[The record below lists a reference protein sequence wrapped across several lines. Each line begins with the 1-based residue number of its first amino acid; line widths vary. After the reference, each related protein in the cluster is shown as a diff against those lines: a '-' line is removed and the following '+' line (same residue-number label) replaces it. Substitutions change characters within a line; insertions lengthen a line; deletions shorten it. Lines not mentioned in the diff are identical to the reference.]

1 MPLLDIHIHKLRS
14 AIENYCFPPAYY
26 DFIENA
32 PACFDNM
39 AEVESKIKKD
49 LLSDDVLA
57 VKNGLSNV
65 LYWGYARMGIR
76 NTRVARFRQK
86 VNTQQLSKTTRLFSQ
101 TLSPSLIQIKKI
113 ELPEFS
119 GVSFVSK
126 IRMFLDPTNSA
137 TLDFQIMKINQECPD
152 TILVNVHVSKKSTQ
166 INITEN
172 NSLTYEAWCEKNRDI
187 SKRYYSSQYRA
198 VDVERGFF
206 QLIQCNQVKFAG
218 EILKNA

>member
-1 MPLLDIHIHKLRS
+1 MTLSAIQIHKLRT

-26 DFIENA
+26 DFNQDV

-39 AEVESKIKKD
+39 AEVETKVKKD
-49 LLSDDVLA
+49 LLSNHFHT

-86 VNTQQLSKTTRLFSQ
+86 VTTKQLSETIHLFSQ
-101 TLSPSLIQIKKI
+101 SLSPSLIQIKKI

-126 IRMFLDPTNSA
+126 IRMFLDPTNSV

-152 TILVNVHVSKKSTQ
+152 SILANVHVSKKSTQ
-166 INITEN
+166 INITKT
-172 NSLTYEAWCEKNRDI
+172 NSLAYEAWCKKNRSI
-187 SKRYYSSQYRA
+187 SDQYYSSLYRA

-206 QLIQCNQVKFAG
+206 QLIQCNQVKLAG

>member
-1 MPLLDIHIHKLRS
+1 
-14 AIENYCFPPAYY
+14 
-26 DFIENA
+26 
-32 PACFDNM
+32 M

-49 LLSDDVLA
+49 LLSNDVLA

-86 VNTQQLSKTTRLFSQ
+86 VSTQQLSETIHLFSH

-137 TLDFQIMKINQECPD
+137 TLDFQIMKITQECPD
-152 TILVNVHVSKKSTQ
+152 TILANVHVSEKSTQ

-172 NSLTYEAWCEKNRDI
+172 NSLTYEAWCKKNRDI
-187 SKRYYSSQYRA
+187 STRYYSSQYRA

-206 QLIQCNQVKFAG
+206 QLIQCNQVKIAG
-218 EILKNA
+218 EILRDA